1 MQLFP
6 CYSHIPMTTIV
17 AIQLD
22 NAAVAATDSRLTEYF
37 GESWAEYSTLAAS
50 NPKLAS
56 NGKYLFGAAGDLRA
70 INLLHHAFNPPA
82 CPPNLKGRKLD
93 QFMTVKLIPALRAC
107 FEEQGY
113 AMPDAKDSKNHIAE
127 HDSQIL
133 CMINNTIYIIDGDYS
148 WYTNSTGMYAIGSGA
163 AYALGALSA
172 IAPSA
177 RLNLQSAKKAA
188 TKALSIAAR
197 FDPATGGPFSA
208 YVQEGPKKE
217 TITPKPRK
225 AKKAR
230 KK

>member
-1 MQLFP
+1 
-6 CYSHIPMTTIV
+6 MTTIV
-17 AIQLD
+17 ALQLD
-22 NAAVAATDSRLTEYF
+22 NAAIAATDSRLTEYF

-93 QFMTVKLIPALRAC
+93 QFMTVKLVPALRAC
-107 FEEQGY
+107 FEEHGY
-113 AMPDAKDSKNHIAE
+113 ATPDKDSKNHMAE

-133 CMINNTIYIIDGDYS
+133 CMINNTVYIIDGDYS
-148 WYTNSTGMYAIGSGA
+148 WYTNSTGIYAIGSGA

-177 RLNLQSAKKAA
+177 RLNVQNAKKAA

-208 YVQEGPKKE
+208 YIQEGPKRE
-217 TITPKPRK
+217 PATPTPRAK
-225 AKKAR
+225 KIKKAR
-230 KK
+230 NAKKKA

>member
-1 MQLFP
+1 
-6 CYSHIPMTTIV
+6 MTTIV
-17 AIQLD
+17 ALQLD

-37 GESWAEYSTLAAS
+37 GESWAEYSTLPAS
-50 NPKLAS
+50 NPKLAT
-56 NGKYLFGAAGDLRA
+56 NGKYVFGAAGDLRA
-70 INLLHHAFNPPA
+70 INILHHAFNPPA

-93 QFMTVKLIPALRAC
+93 QFLTTKVIPALRAC

-113 AMPDAKDSKNHIAE
+113 AMPDKDTKNHIAE

-177 RLNLQSAKKAA
+177 RLNIQSAKKAA

-197 FDPATGGPFSA
+197 FDPATGGPFTS
-208 YVQEGPKKE
+208 YIQEGQKKE
-217 TITPKPRK
+217 PVPPRPTKPTKKSRRK
-225 AKKAR
+225 
-230 KK
+230 

>member
-1 MQLFP
+1 
-6 CYSHIPMTTIV
+6 MTTIV

-22 NAAVAATDSRLTEYF
+22 GAAVAATDSRLTEYF
-37 GESWAEYSTLAAS
+37 AETWAEYSTLAAS

-56 NGKYLFGAAGDLRA
+56 NGKYIFGAAGDLRA

-93 QFMTVKLIPALRAC
+93 QFMTVKFVPALRAC
-107 FEEQGY
+107 FEEHGY
-113 AMPDAKDSKNHIAE
+113 AIPDKDSKNHIAE

-172 IAPSA
+172 NAPSA
-177 RLNLQSAKKAA
+177 RLTVLTAKKAA

-208 YVQEGPKKE
+208 YIQESPREQQPVQ
-217 TITPKPRK
+217 TTPR
-225 AKKAR
+225 AKKKTKPGRA
-230 KK
+230 KKKA